1 MNIITQKYTILCYSD
16 RTYTQTFTIK
26 FDKETYP
33 KDIFGHNDAVEDY
46 LIDTNQNPFES
57 IPEVIDVTIHEPSES
72 IGQNVS

>member
-33 KDIFGHNDAVEDY
+33 KDIFDHNEAVEDY

-57 IPEVIDVTIHEPSES
+57 IPDFVIIAM
-72 IGQNVS
+72 Q